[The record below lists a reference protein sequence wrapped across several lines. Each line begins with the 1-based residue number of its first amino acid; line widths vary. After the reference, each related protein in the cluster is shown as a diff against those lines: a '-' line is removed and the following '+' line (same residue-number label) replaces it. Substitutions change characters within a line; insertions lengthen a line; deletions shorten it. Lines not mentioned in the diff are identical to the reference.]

1 MDFILI
7 LILILLNG
15 FFAAAEF
22 ALVSIE
28 REKYE
33 SEKYNTSKK
42 VQSLLKITENP
53 SRFLATIQVGI
64 TLAGFLASASAAV
77 TISKPFGEILEATGL
92 PVISDF
98 SDQIAIVIGT
108 IILSFITLVFGELV
122 PKRIALANTER
133 TALFSVTP
141 INLLSKIMK
150 PVIFI
155 LTKTTDIVA
164 KLLGTDTEGAEEK
177 ITEEEIRN
185 TIRKGRRHGVLNP
198 TETEMLERIFE
209 FDDKL
214 VKDIKTAKNK
224 IFSVNI
230 ETDIKGMMDGIIK
243 SGFSRIPVRDKS
255 DDIIGIL
262 YIKDLFYEMERIK
275 KQEIE
280 IKNILRK
287 PYFVPETKKIDTLYK
302 ELKVNQ
308 NHMAI
313 IIDEYGSIS
322 GIVTL
327 EDILEEI
334 VGEIFDEFEQEIH
347 SIKYLEEGV
356 YLVDGLE
363 SIKKVNE
370 ELELDLPLDGPDT
383 IGGFVLSLL
392 DDIPDKDDYP
402 MINFNNII
410 FKVEK
415 IKGKRIK
422 VVKMTITK

>member
-224 IFSVNI
+224 IFSINI
-230 ETDIKGMMDGIIK
+230 ETDIKGIMDGIIK

-262 YIKDLFYEMERIK
+262 YIKDLFYEMERTNK
-275 KQEIE
+275 EEIE

-347 SIKYLEEGV
+347 SIKYLEESV